1 MTDDFGCSRGMI
13 VRKTKN
19 TFRVLFLLFLI
30 LATSTSACA
39 PVANLA
45 TPANNTE
52 TGSTAT
58 SGAISA
64 LTFLAEADAQVNE
77 AKPADNTGTSKF
89 LQVDGDSGAEVE
101 SFVQFTVTGIS
112 SSIQNARLRLFNTT
126 NASENGPAVYATH
139 TSWTESEITWDQRPE
154 RTSGELDNRDSIGED
169 SWVEYDVTE
178 AVTGNGLFSFVLAAD
193 SNDAATFS
201 SRQGSQPPELV
212 ITLGEGLPA
221 TTEPAPATA
230 VPPSATATSNAPAE
244 TGPVLFLAEADAR
257 VRESEPSANFGDG
270 TTLRA
275 DGASDSGIESFLR
288 FTVTGVSEPIESASL
303 RLYVTDNG
311 TQDGP
316 AVYLTSN
323 SWDENS
329 ITWDNRPAPTGS
341 VADNKGQLGTNN
353 WVDYDV
359 TSLVTG
365 DGKFSFVLVA
375 DSSDGV
381 VFSSREGVQP
391 PQLVL
396 NAQGSDVSTAVPT
409 SAATTVSTVVPTMA
423 SDDVVL
429 VGAGD
434 ISECESDGDEFT
446 AQLLDAIPGTV
457 FTTGDNAYEEGTIDE
472 FNNCYGPTWGRHKD
486 RMKPVPGNH
495 EYLTSEASGYFEYFN
510 NIPSYYA
517 YDLGGWRIYA
527 LNSEIDVSEG
537 SPQVTWLQEDLAANP
552 AQCVLAYWHQPR
564 WSSGTHHGSDDD
576 YQTLW
581 QLLYE
586 AGAELVLNGHEHHYE
601 RFAEMNGNGAV
612 VSPGLRE
619 IVVGTGGR
627 DLYEFGSALPASEVR
642 DDTTFG
648 VLKLTL
654 RADRYD
660 WEFVPVA
667 GSTFTDSGST
677 SCH

>member
-1 MTDDFGCSRGMI
+1 MTHDFGCSRGMI

-39 PVANLA
+39 PVSNSP

-52 TGSTAT
+52 TGNTAT
-58 SGAISA
+58 SVAVSP

-89 LQVDGDSGAEVE
+89 LQVDGDSGEEVE

-112 SSIQNARLRLFNTT
+112 SSVQNARVRLYNTT
-126 NASENGPAVYATH
+126 NASENGPAIYATH

-154 RTSGELDNRDSIGED
+154 RTSEELDNRDSISED
-169 SWVEYDVTE
+169 SWVEYDVTG
-178 AVTGNGLFSFVLAAD
+178 AVTGNGSFSFVLAAD

-221 TTEPAPATA
+221 TAEPAPATA

-244 TGPVLFLAEADAR
+244 TAPALFMPEADAR

-288 FTVTGVSEPIESASL
+288 FTVTDVSEPIESASL

-341 VADNKGQLGTNN
+341 AADNKGRLSTNN

-359 TSLVTG
+359 TSLVTASG
-365 DGKFSFVLVA
+365 TFSFVLVA

-396 NAQGSDVSTAVPT
+396 NAQGSASTAVPT
-409 SAATTVSTVVPTMA
+409 GAPTSVSTVLPTLP

-434 ISECESDGDEFT
+434 ISECDGDGDEFT

-472 FNNCYGPTWGRHKD
+472 FNNCYGPTWGRHKG

-495 EYLTSEASGYFEYFN
+495 EYLTAGAAGYFQYFD

-527 LNSEIDVSEG
+527 LNSETDVSE
-537 SPQVTWLQEDLAANP
+537 SSAQVTWLKDDLAANP
-552 AQCVLAYWHQPR
+552 AQCVLAYWHRPR
-564 WSSGTHHGSDDD
+564 WSSGVHHGSNED
-576 YQTLW
+576 YQSIW
-581 QLLYE
+581 RILYE

-601 RFAEMNGNGAV
+601 RFAEMNANGAV

-627 DLYEFGSALPASEVR
+627 DLYEFDSPLPASEVR
-642 DDTTFG
+642 DNSTFG

-654 RADRYD
+654 RADIYD
-660 WEFVPVA
+660 WEFIPVA